1 ALLLAVGGQMARNLQ
16 RELVANA
23 PRGPFDFF
31 SVAASHKRLDSL
43 YVLNGALLEQRV
55 GINSLSAIGDGVALA
70 YLDGRIAFANEMM
83 CLFVGMKEADTVQ
96 LSIFELLNAFRTD
109 VFDEPAIAVR
119 RVLQTGQ
126 AYEHE
131 LQFTERN
138 ETLGLRISLV
148 LDDLKNGQKT
158 PQPLCLAVVVKDLT
172 RI

>member
-1 ALLLAVGGQMARNLQ
+1 
-16 RELVANA
+16 
-23 PRGPFDFF
+23 
-31 SVAASHKRLDSL
+31 
-43 YVLNGALLEQRV
+43 
-55 GINSLSAIGDGVALA
+55 
-70 YLDGRIAFANEMM
+70 M

-148 LDDLKNGQKT
+148 LDDSKNDH
-158 PQPLCLAVVVKDLT
+158 KDSAASLPGCGRQGPHT
-172 RI
+172 NQRVRAIEE